1 MHLPVSSHERSDPA
15 AMVIMIISFLLEV
28 AVGLIGGA
36 CLMRLYMQHQR
47 IPFSNPVGRFVF
59 ALTDW
64 LVLPLR
70 RALPAVGAWDLAS
83 LVGAYL
89 LKVVQFALMGLLTGG
104 IGLLA
109 WVPVLSIFGL
119 LQMAIAALTGLLI
132 VYAVLSWTQTRSHL
146 SSVIGRLCD
155 PFLHPIRQIVPLVGG
170 VDLSPLVLLV
180 ALQVATMVLGSV
192 QQAVLR

>member
-1 MHLPVSSHERSDPA
+1 
-15 AMVIMIISFLLEV
+15 MVNMIISFLLEV

-70 RALPAVGAWDLAS
+70 RALPSAGTWDLAS

-89 LKVVQFALMGLLTGG
+89 LKVVQFALMGLLTSGVA
-104 IGLLA
+104 LLA
-109 WVPVLSIFGL
+109 WVPLLSLFGL
-119 LQMAIAALTGLLI
+119 LQMAIAAVTGLLI
-132 VYAVLSWTQTRSHL
+132 VYAVLSWTQTRSPVA
-146 SSVIGRLCD
+146 SVIERLCD
-155 PFLHPIRQIVPLVGG
+155 PLLRPVRQVIPLVGG

-180 ALQVATMVLGSV
+180 ALQVAAMLLGSV

>member
-1 MHLPVSSHERSDPA
+1 MLNQ
-15 AMVIMIISFLLEV
+15 IISFLLEV
-28 AVGLIGGA
+28 AVSLIGGA
-36 CLMRLYMQHQR
+36 CLLRLYMQYQR
-47 IPFSNPVGRFVF
+47 VPFSNAVGRFVF

-70 RALPAVGAWDLAS
+70 RALPTAGPWDLAS

-89 LKVVQFALMGLLTGG
+89 LKVVQFALMGMLTGG
-104 IGLLA
+104 LGLLA
-109 WVPVLSIFGL
+109 WIPLLSLFGL

-132 VYAVLSWTQTRSHL
+132 VYAVLSWTQTRSPVAA
-146 SSVIGRLCD
+146 VIGRLCE
-155 PFLHPIRQIVPLVGG
+155 PLLLPIRRFVPLVGG

-180 ALQVATMVLGSV
+180 VLQVATMILGSV

>member
-1 MHLPVSSHERSDPA
+1 
-15 AMVIMIISFLLEV
+15 MVNMIISFLLEV